1 MKNAKNMKG
10 SLVVLFALIAA
21 PVFAQQTVT
30 EKFQK
35 ITTLEQAQQYIS
47 ANPDLKPAMLDVS
60 YGKDS
65 GLLEKRLLRQNKG
78 DVFSVGYVTYKVID
92 VKESTLLR
100 AAYIFLDGGSLS
112 KSEIDSLKKII
123 VTRANAGESWA
134 KLSDEFTMDG
144 NKTKGDTDWFYGEF
158 SFPKEFQDAVQKHK
172 QGEIFFVDVPEKQ
185 WHYIVKKTHNDQITK
200 DIKVLRSNG
209 R

>member
-1 MKNAKNMKG
+1 MKIK
-10 SLVVLFALIAA
+10 LIVLLVLFAA

-35 ITTLEQAQQYIS
+35 ISTLEQAQQYIA
-47 ANPDLKPAMLDVS
+47 ANPDLKPAMMDVS

-92 VKESTLLR
+92 VKESTSLR

-123 VTRANAGESWA
+123 TQKASAGEDWG
-134 KLSDEFTMDG
+134 KLSDQYTMDG
-144 NKTKGDTDWFYGEF
+144 NKTRGDTDWFYGEF

-185 WHYIVKKTHNDQITK
+185 WHYIVKKTHNDQIVK

>member
-1 MKNAKNMKG
+1 MKS
-10 SLVVLFALIAA
+10 SLVVLFALMSAS
-21 PVFAQQTVT
+21 VFAQQTVT

-35 ITTLEQAQQYIS
+35 ITTLEQAQQYIA

-65 GLLEKRLLRQNKG
+65 GLLEKRLLRQKKG

-92 VKESTLLR
+92 VKESTSLR

-112 KSEIDSLKKII
+112 KSEVDSLKKII
-123 VTRANAGESWA
+123 VSRASAGEDWG
-134 KLSDEFTMDG
+134 KLSDQYTMDG

-158 SFPKEFQDAVQKHK
+158 NFPKEFQDAVQAHK
-172 QGEIFFVDVPEKQ
+172 LGEIFFVDVPEKQ
-185 WHYIVKKTHNDQITK
+185 WHYIVKKTHDDQITK

>member
-1 MKNAKNMKG
+1 MKIN
-10 SLVVLFALIAA
+10 LIVLFVLFAA

-35 ITTLEQAQQYIS
+35 ITTLEQAQQFIA
-47 ANPDLKPAMLDVS
+47 ANPDLKPAIMDVS

-92 VKESTLLR
+92 VKASTSLR
-100 AAYIFLDGGSLS
+100 AAYIFLDGGSLT

-123 VTRANAGESWA
+123 VQRASAGEDWG
-134 KLSDEFTMDG
+134 KLSDQYTMDG
-144 NKTKGDTDWFYGEF
+144 NKTRGDTDWFYGEF
-158 SFPKEFQDAVQKHK
+158 SFPKEFQDAVQAHK